1 MISCQTLPG
10 NDDNIIRKSGNI
22 FIALSPKFICGS
34 KMSYLTEKEKRNVI
48 MTGTGLFIEGIRE
61 RDEPAGKKVPLT
73 SWFYVLQNSVK
84 VALQAGQFR
93 LDNIGEL
100 GKIYNINLYTQPY
113 FRQAFGRRVLKVAED
128 TGLDFGLK
136 EDIIQSNIERKEA
149 RKAYQYFLDKEYEYA
164 ISRNLVGK
172 SFDAHC
178 EVIVWHLLN
187 DIYNFPRPVGY
198 EKKLTYDVIDSL
210 SGIKVGNQKIWD
222 PKRLEVAPLLVNGW
236 IRALV
241 ETKKFDV
248 LSIEEVGPMYSPP
261 RFSEI
266 DKRILFSGPQA
277 ETCRNIHELASR
289 SPAWPIQATKE
300 NNDACFHLT
309 SAGLIEY
316 VSEKAPEIR
325 HFGYVVPRDLFIETD
340 VKLNY
345 VYTEEGYKGNSD
357 TTLTEQVFRTVG
369 RARLAV
375 NVLETVDFN
384 EIDGKMKQLE
394 GGEVESNQTLKTI
407 LQPLQ
412 FKGCI
417 QYDKSQNK
425 FHVVPGMENDISI
438 MLDIWTIMDFV
449 DLKIP
454 KEEYARQKRAA
465 QTRSQARKKALSLFR
480 SL

>member
-1 MISCQTLPG
+1 
-10 NDDNIIRKSGNI
+10 
-22 FIALSPKFICGS
+22 
-34 KMSYLTEKEKRNVI
+34 MSYLTEKEKRNVI

-61 RDEPAGKKVPLT
+61 REEPAGKKVPLT

-84 VALQAGQFR
+84 VAMQTGQFI

-113 FRQAFGRRVLKVAED
+113 FKQTFGRRILRVAED
-128 TGLDFGLK
+128 TELDFSLK
-136 EDIIQSNIERKEA
+136 ENIIESNISRGDA
-149 RKAYQYFLDKEYEYA
+149 RKAFLNFLEKEYEYA
-164 ISRNLVGK
+164 ISKNLVDK
-172 SFDAHC
+172 RFDAHC

-210 SGIKVGNQKIWD
+210 SGIRVLKKKIWD
-222 PKRLEVAPLLVNGW
+222 PDKLEVAPLLVDGW

-248 LSIEEVGPMYSPP
+248 VPIEEVGPMYSPP
-261 RFSEI
+261 RFSDI

-277 ETCRNIHELASR
+277 ETCRKIHQLASR

-300 NNDACFHLT
+300 NNNACYHLT

-316 VSEKAPEIR
+316 VSERTPEIR
-325 HFGYVVPRDLFIETD
+325 NFGYVVPRELFIETD
-340 VKLNY
+340 AKLGYIYMEN
-345 VYTEEGYKGNSD
+345 GYKNNSD

-375 NVLETVDFN
+375 NVLEAVDFD
-384 EIDGKMKQLE
+384 EIDRKLKQLE
-394 GGEVESNQTLKTI
+394 DGEVESDKTLKTI

-417 QYDKSQNK
+417 EYDKLQNK
-425 FHVVPGMENDISI
+425 FRVVPGMENDISI
-438 MLDIWTIMDFV
+438 MLDIWTAMDFV

-454 KEEYARQKRAA
+454 EEEYARQKRAA
-465 QTRSQARKKALSLFR
+465 QTRSQARKKALSLFK